1 MNEIQESYNNLPY
14 ISSAFSET
22 SPARLEAL
30 ASFLSLTP
38 SPSKTAKVLEI
49 GCSYGGNLFPFAIAN
64 PQAKVLGIDLSEVQ
78 INKAKELA
86 EQMRVDNI
94 KFMAK
99 DICDFTDA
107 DVSDYGKF
115 DYIICHGVYS
125 WVPDVVKDAILKT
138 IKRFLSPNGV
148 AYVSYNVYPGWKI
161 KDTIRD
167 FLMFGTKDI
176 KGEAAKVAKAREILK
191 TLGEYAKFYKTGDNG
206 LSTILINHNALEYYA
221 EGTLKTDDSYIMH
234 EYLDVFNNPVY
245 FKDFA
250 ENLDKNGLMY
260 LSEVS
265 LNDVFE
271 SNLGLEKFDKFI
283 DSNFKSRVEKEQALD
298 FLTGKIFR
306 ASLIVHKEL
315 LGENFQ
321 VDIGMEELCK
331 LHISVGFT
339 KEDDRYKSIRG
350 SFMKPQYNWLYQ
362 VFTDVYP
369 ASINFADVAALLK
382 DDESAVKSAY
392 LGFMEILAA
401 NCAKL
406 TTYERPKVVYEAGK
420 SRIKERVRG
429 YFEYF
434 SATDEP
440 VIKIADE
447 LNVPANFSQ
456 FDAFIALKFNGENSL
471 ENIVKQTVKFAKERN
486 LEFAGKNGATIKTI
500 SKNEYQKAAED
511 YVKDL
516 ELKLSDGGFLENF

>member
-1 MNEIQESYNNLPY
+1 MNDIQKSYDELPY
-14 ISSAFSET
+14 ISGAFAET

-38 SPSKTAKVLEI
+38 PPSKTAKVLEI

-64 PQAKVLGIDLSEVQ
+64 PQAKALGIDLSEVQ

-99 DICDFTDA
+99 DICDLTDA
-107 DVSDYGKF
+107 DVRDYRKF
-115 DYIICHGVYS
+115 DYIVCHGVYS
-125 WVPDVVKDAILKT
+125 WVPDAVKDAILKT

-167 FLMFGTKDI
+167 FIMFGTKDV
-176 KGEAAKVAKAREILK
+176 KGEAAKVAKARELLK
-191 TLGEYAKFYKTGDNG
+191 VLGEYAKFCQKDGNVSQIFLNYESLKFHIDHILTTG
-206 LSTILINHNALEYYA
+206 
-221 EGTLKTDDSYIMH
+221 DSYIAH
-234 EYLDVFNNPVY
+234 EYLEVFNDPIY

-250 ENLDKNGLMY
+250 AELDKNGLAY
-260 LSEVS
+260 LAEVG
-265 LNDVFE
+265 LEDVFQ
-271 SNLGLEKFDKFI
+271 SNLGIDEFDAYI
-283 DSNFKSRVEKEQALD
+283 DANFGLRIEKEQMLD
-298 FLTGKIFR
+298 FLTNRVFR
-306 ASLIVHKEL
+306 RSMITHKDLVSDEFSV
-315 LGENFQ
+315 N
-321 VDIGMEELCK
+321 IGADELCK
-331 LHISVGFT
+331 LHISVGFEKT
-339 KEDDRYKSIRG
+339 KDGYVNING
-350 SFMKPQYNWLYQ
+350 AAMKPQYDWLYQ

-369 ASINFADVAALLK
+369 ASVNFADVAALLK
-382 DDESAVKSAY
+382 DDENAVKSAY
-392 LGFMEILAA
+392 FGFMEILAA

-406 TTYERPKVVYEAGK
+406 TTYERPKIAYEVGK
-420 SRIKERVRG
+420 SRLKERAQG

-434 SATDEP
+434 SAANEP
-440 VIKIADE
+440 VIKISDE
-447 LNVPANFSQ
+447 LNIPANFSQ

-471 ENIVKQTVKFAKERN
+471 ENIVKQTVKFARERN
-486 LEFAGKNGATIKTI
+486 LEFAGKNGEAIKTA
-500 SKNEYQKAAED
+500 SKNEYKKAADE

>member
-1 MNEIQESYNNLPY
+1 MNDIQKSYDELPY
-14 ISSAFSET
+14 ISAAFAET

-38 SPSKTAKVLEI
+38 PPSKTARVLEI

-86 EQMRVDNI
+86 AQMRVDNI
-94 KFMAK
+94 EFMAK

-125 WVPDVVKDAILKT
+125 WVPDMVKDAILKT

-167 FLMFGTKDI
+167 FLIFSTHGI
-176 KGEAAKVAKAREILK
+176 EGEAAKVAKAKELLRV
-191 TLGEYAKFYKTGDNG
+191 LGEYAKFCQKDDNVSQIFINYDSLKFHIDQI
-206 LSTILINHNALEYYA
+206 LSTN
-221 EGTLKTDDSYIMH
+221 DSYIAH
-234 EYLDVFNNPVY
+234 EYLEAFNYPIY

-250 ENLDKNGLMY
+250 ESLDKNNLAYLTEVGL
-260 LSEVS
+260 E
-265 LNDVFE
+265 DVFQ
-271 SNLGLEKFDKFI
+271 SNLGVEEFDSYI
-283 DSNFKSRVEKEQALD
+283 DANFSSRIKKEQALD
-298 FLTGKIFR
+298 FLTNRVFR
-306 ASLIVHKEL
+306 RSVIVHKEL
-315 LGENFQ
+315 TLGDFN
-321 VDIGMEELCK
+321 VNIGTDELCK
-331 LHISVGFT
+331 LHISTGFN
-339 KEDDRYKSIRG
+339 KEGDRYKNIKDKI
-350 SFMKPQYNWLYQ
+350 MKPQYNWLYQ

-369 ASINFADVAALLK
+369 ASVNFADVAALLK
-382 DDESAVKSAY
+382 DDENAVKSAY
-392 LGFMEILAA
+392 FGFMEILAA
-401 NCAKL
+401 DCAKL
-406 TTYERPKVVYEAGK
+406 TTYERPKVVYEVGK

-434 SATDEP
+434 CAADEP

-447 LNVPANFSQ
+447 LNVPVNFSRL
-456 FDAFIALKFNGENSL
+456 DTFIALKFNGENSL
-471 ENIVKQTVKFAKERN
+471 ENIVKQTVKFSEERN
-486 LEFAGKNGATIKTI
+486 LEFTSKNGTIKTA
-500 SKNEYQKAAED
+500 SKNEYQKAVEE

>member
-1 MNEIQESYNNLPY
+1 MNDIQKSYDELPY
-14 ISSAFSET
+14 ISAAFAET

-38 SPSKTAKVLEI
+38 PPSKTAKVLEI

-94 KFMAK
+94 EFKAK

-107 DVSDYGKF
+107 DVRDYGKF

-167 FLMFGTKDI
+167 FLNFGTKDI
-176 KGEAAKVAKAREILK
+176 KNKTAKVAKAREHLRA
-191 TLGEYAKFYKTGDNG
+191 LGEYAKFCKIDGQV
-206 LSTILINHNALEYYA
+206 SKILIDYDALEYHI
-221 EGTLKTDDSYIMH
+221 EEILQMNDSYIMH
-234 EYLDVFNNPVY
+234 EYLEVFNDPIY

-250 ENLDKNGLMY
+250 THLDQNGLAY
-260 LSEVS
+260 LTEVS
-265 LNDVFE
+265 LDDVFR
-271 SNLGLEKFDKFI
+271 SNLGLEQFDNYI
-283 DSNFKSRVEKEQALD
+283 DSNFNSRIDREQALD

-306 ASLIVHKEL
+306 SSLMVNKEL
-315 LGENFQ
+315 VSDDFH
-321 VDIGMEELCK
+321 VDIGADELCK
-331 LHISVGFT
+331 LNLSARFT
-339 KEDDRYKSIRG
+339 KEDNTYKNIRKG
-350 SFMKPQYNWLYQ
+350 TMKAEYNWLYQ
-362 VFTDVYP
+362 VFSDVYP

-382 DDESAVKSAY
+382 DDENAVRAGY
-392 LGFMEILAA
+392 FGFMEILAS
-401 NCAKL
+401 NCAKI
-406 TTYERPKVVYEAGK
+406 TAYERPKITYKTGK
-420 SRIKERVRG
+420 SRLKERVRG

-434 SATDEP
+434 SATDKP
-440 VIKIADE
+440 VIFMADA
-447 LNVPANFSQ
+447 LNVNTQFSQ
-456 FDAFIALKFNGENSL
+456 FDAFTALKFDGKNTFED
-471 ENIVKQTVKFAKERN
+471 IAKQTIKFVQERN
-486 LEFAGKNGATIKTI
+486 LEFSINNKVVKASN
-500 SKNEYQKAAED
+500 KNELKKAAED
-511 YVKDL
+511 YVKL
-516 ELKLSDGGFLENF
+516 VALKLEYEEFLENF

>member
-1 MNEIQESYNNLPY
+1 MNDIQKSYDELPY
-14 ISSAFSET
+14 ISAAFAET

-38 SPSKTAKVLEI
+38 PPSKTAKVLEI

-86 EQMRVDNI
+86 EQMCVDNI
-94 KFMAK
+94 EFKAK

-107 DVSDYGKF
+107 DVRDYGKF

-125 WVPDVVKDAILKT
+125 WVPDMVKDAILKT

-167 FLMFGTKDI
+167 FLMFGTRNIEDKT
-176 KGEAAKVAKAREILK
+176 AKMARTRELLK
-191 TLGEYAKFYKTGDNG
+191 VLGEYAKFCQKDGNVSQIFVNYDSLKFHIDQ
-206 LSTILINHNALEYYA
+206 ILTTN
-221 EGTLKTDDSYIMH
+221 DSYIAH
-234 EYLDVFNNPVY
+234 EYLEIFNNPIY
-245 FKDFA
+245 FRDFA
-250 ENLDKNGLMY
+250 DHLAKNDLAYLAEVGL
-260 LSEVS
+260 E
-265 LNDVFE
+265 DVFQ
-271 SNLGLEKFDKFI
+271 SNLGIEEFDTYI
-283 DSNFKSRVEKEQALD
+283 DANFCSRIEKEQMLD
-298 FLTGKIFR
+298 FLTNRVFR
-306 ASLIVHKEL
+306 RTMIVHKEL
-315 LGENFQ
+315 IPNDFS
-321 VDIGMEELCK
+321 VDIGADELCK
-331 LHISVGFT
+331 LHISAGFN
-339 KEDDRYKSIRG
+339 KEKDRYVNIQSAPMKSE
-350 SFMKPQYNWLYQ
+350 YAWLYQ
-362 VFTDVYP
+362 VFNDVYP
-369 ASINFADVAALLK
+369 ASVNFADVAALLK
-382 DDESAVKSAY
+382 DDENAVKSAY
-392 LGFMEILAA
+392 FGFMEILAT

-406 TTYERPKVVYEAGK
+406 TTYERPKVVYEADK
-420 SRIKERVRG
+420 SRLKERVRG

-434 SATDEP
+434 SAADKP

-471 ENIVKQTVKFAKERN
+471 ENIIKQTVKFARERN
-486 LEFAGKNGATIKTI
+486 LEFVGKNGEAIKTV
-500 SKNEYQKAAED
+500 SKNEYQKAADE

>member
-1 MNEIQESYNNLPY
+1 MNDIQKSYDELPY
-14 ISSAFSET
+14 ISAAFAET

-38 SPSKTAKVLEI
+38 PPSKTAKVLEI

-64 PQAKVLGIDLSEVQ
+64 PQARVLGIDLSEVQ

-86 EQMRVDNI
+86 AQMRVDNI
-94 KFMAK
+94 EFMAK

-167 FLMFGTKDI
+167 FLIFGTKDI
-176 KGEAAKVAKAREILK
+176 KGEAAKVAKARELLK
-191 TLGEYAKFYKTGDNG
+191 VLGEYAKFCQKDGNVSQIFVNYDSLKFHIDH
-206 LSTILINHNALEYYA
+206 ILATN
-221 EGTLKTDDSYIMH
+221 DSYIAH
-234 EYLDVFNNPVY
+234 EYLEVFNYPIY

-250 ENLDKNGLMY
+250 ENLEKNDLSYLAEVGL
-260 LSEVS
+260 E
-265 LNDVFE
+265 DVFQ
-271 SNLGLEKFDKFI
+271 SNLGLEEFDAYI
-283 DSNFKSRVEKEQALD
+283 DANFSSRIEKEQTLD
-298 FLTGKIFR
+298 FLTNKVFR
-306 ASLIVHKEL
+306 RSMIVHKEL
-315 LGENFQ
+315 ISDDFN
-321 VDIGMEELCK
+321 VNIGADELCK
-331 LHISVGFT
+331 LHISAGFN
-339 KEDDRYKSIRG
+339 KEKDSYKNISNVLMR
-350 SFMKPQYNWLYQ
+350 PEYNWLYQ

-369 ASINFADVAALLK
+369 ASVNFADVAALLK
-382 DDESAVKSAY
+382 DDENAVKSAY
-392 LGFMEILAA
+392 FGFMEILAA
-401 NCAKL
+401 DCAKL

-420 SRIKERVRG
+420 SRLKERVRG

-434 SATDEP
+434 SAADEP

-456 FDAFIALKFNGENSL
+456 FNAFIALKFNGENSL
-471 ENIVKQTVKFAKERN
+471 ESIVKQTVKFAKERN
-486 LEFAGKNGATIKTI
+486 LEFTSKNGTIKTA

-516 ELKLSDGGFLENF
+516 GVKLSDGGFLENF

>member
-1 MNEIQESYNNLPY
+1 MNDIQKSYDELPY
-14 ISSAFSET
+14 ISGAFAET

-38 SPSKTAKVLEI
+38 PPSKTAKVLEI

-86 EQMRVDNI
+86 AQMRVDNI
-94 KFMAK
+94 EFKAK

-115 DYIICHGVYS
+115 DYIVCHGVYS
-125 WVPDVVKDAILKT
+125 WVPDAVKDAILKT
-138 IKRFLSPNGV
+138 IKRFLSPNGI

-167 FLMFGTKDI
+167 FLVFGTKDV
-176 KGEAAKVAKAREILK
+176 KGEAAKVAKARELLK
-191 TLGEYAKFYKTGDNG
+191 VLGEYAKFCQKDGNVSQIFLNYESLKFHIDHILTTG
-206 LSTILINHNALEYYA
+206 
-221 EGTLKTDDSYIMH
+221 DSYIAH
-234 EYLDVFNNPVY
+234 EYLEVFNDPIY

-250 ENLDKNGLMY
+250 AELDKNGLAY
-260 LSEVS
+260 LAEVG
-265 LNDVFE
+265 LEDVFQ
-271 SNLGLEKFDKFI
+271 SNLGIDEFDAYI
-283 DSNFKSRVEKEQALD
+283 DANFGLRIEKEQMLD
-298 FLTGKIFR
+298 FLTNRVFR
-306 ASLIVHKEL
+306 RSMITHKDLVSDEFSV
-315 LGENFQ
+315 N
-321 VDIGMEELCK
+321 IGADELCK
-331 LHISVGFT
+331 LHISVGFEKT
-339 KEDDRYKSIRG
+339 KDGYVNING
-350 SFMKPQYNWLYQ
+350 AAMKPQYDWLYQ

-369 ASINFADVAALLK
+369 ASVNFADVAALLK
-382 DDESAVKSAY
+382 DDENAVKSAY
-392 LGFMEILAA
+392 FGFMEILAA

-406 TTYERPKVVYEAGK
+406 TTYERPKIAYEVGK
-420 SRIKERVRG
+420 SRLKERAQG

-434 SATDEP
+434 SAANEP
-440 VIKIADE
+440 VIKISDE
-447 LNVPANFSQ
+447 LNIPANFSQ

-471 ENIVKQTVKFAKERN
+471 ENIVKQTVKFARERN
-486 LEFAGKNGATIKTI
+486 LEFAGKNGEAIKTA
-500 SKNEYQKAAED
+500 SKNEYKKAADE

>member
-1 MNEIQESYNNLPY
+1 MNDIQKSYDELPY
-14 ISSAFSET
+14 ISGAFAET

-38 SPSKTAKVLEI
+38 PPSKTAKVLEI

-64 PQAKVLGIDLSEVQ
+64 PQSKALGIDLSLVQ

-99 DICDFTDA
+99 DICDLTDA

-115 DYIICHGVYS
+115 DYIVCHGVYS
-125 WVPDVVKDAILKT
+125 WVPDAVKDAILKT
-138 IKRFLSPNGV
+138 IKRFLSPNGI

-167 FLMFGTKDI
+167 FLVFGTKDV
-176 KGEAAKVAKAREILK
+176 KGEAAKVAKARELLK
-191 TLGEYAKFYKTGDNG
+191 VLGEYAKFCQKDGNVSQIFLNYESLKFHIDHILTTG
-206 LSTILINHNALEYYA
+206 
-221 EGTLKTDDSYIMH
+221 DSYIAH
-234 EYLDVFNNPVY
+234 EYLEVFNDPIY

-250 ENLDKNGLMY
+250 AELDKNGLAY
-260 LSEVS
+260 LAEVG
-265 LNDVFE
+265 LEDVFQ
-271 SNLGLEKFDKFI
+271 SNLGIDEFDAYI
-283 DSNFKSRVEKEQALD
+283 DANFGLRIEKEQMLD
-298 FLTGKIFR
+298 FLTNRVFR
-306 ASLIVHKEL
+306 RSMITHKDLVSDEFSV
-315 LGENFQ
+315 N
-321 VDIGMEELCK
+321 IGADELCK
-331 LHISVGFT
+331 LHISVGFEKT
-339 KEDDRYKSIRG
+339 KDGYVNING
-350 SFMKPQYNWLYQ
+350 AAMKPQYDWLYQ

-369 ASINFADVAALLK
+369 ASVNFADVAALLK
-382 DDESAVKSAY
+382 DDENAVKSAY
-392 LGFMEILAA
+392 FGFMEILAA

-406 TTYERPKVVYEAGK
+406 TTYERPKIAYEVGK
-420 SRIKERVRG
+420 SRLKERAQG

-434 SATDEP
+434 SAANEP
-440 VIKIADE
+440 VIKISDE
-447 LNVPANFSQ
+447 LNIPANFSQ

-471 ENIVKQTVKFAKERN
+471 ENIVKQTVKFARERN
-486 LEFAGKNGATIKTI
+486 LEFAGKNGEAIKTA
-500 SKNEYQKAAED
+500 SKNEYKKAADE

>member
-1 MNEIQESYNNLPY
+1 MNDIQKSYDELPY
-14 ISSAFSET
+14 VSGAFAET
-22 SPARLEAL
+22 SPACLEAL

-38 SPSKTAKVLEI
+38 PPSKTAKVLEI

-86 EQMRVDNI
+86 AQMHVDNI
-94 KFMAK
+94 EFKAK

-107 DVSDYGKF
+107 DVRDYGKF

-125 WVPDVVKDAILKT
+125 WVPDMVKDAILKT

-167 FLMFGTKDI
+167 FLVFGTKDV
-176 KGEAAKVAKAREILK
+176 KGEAAKVAKARELLK
-191 TLGEYAKFYKTGDNG
+191 VLGEYAKFCQKDGNVSQIFLNYESLKFHIDYI
-206 LSTILINHNALEYYA
+206 LSASN
-221 EGTLKTDDSYIMH
+221 SYIAH
-234 EYLDVFNNPVY
+234 EYLEVFNDPIY

-250 ENLDKNGLMY
+250 ADLDKNGLAY
-260 LSEVS
+260 LAEVG
-265 LNDVFE
+265 LEDVFQ
-271 SNLGLEKFDKFI
+271 SNLGIDEFDAYI
-283 DSNFKSRVEKEQALD
+283 DANFSSRIEKEQMLD
-298 FLTGKIFR
+298 FLTNRVFR
-306 ASLIVHKEL
+306 RSMITHKDL
-315 LGENFQ
+315 VSDDFSVN
-321 VDIGMEELCK
+321 IGADELCK
-331 LHISVGFT
+331 LHISANF
-339 KEDDRYKSIRG
+339 DRAKDSYVNING
-350 SFMKPQYNWLYQ
+350 APMKPQYDWLYQ

-369 ASINFADVAALLK
+369 ASVNFADVVALLK
-382 DDESAVKSAY
+382 DDENAVKSAY
-392 LGFMEILAA
+392 FGFMEILAA

-406 TTYERPKVVYEAGK
+406 TTYERPKVAYEVGK
-420 SRIKERVRG
+420 SRLKERVRG

-434 SATDEP
+434 SSSDEP
-440 VIKIADE
+440 VIKISDE

-471 ENIVKQTVKFAKERN
+471 ENIAKQTAKFAQERK
-486 LEFAGKNGATIKTI
+486 LEFAVKNGTIKTA
-500 SKNEYQKAAED
+500 SKNEYQKAAEN

-516 ELKLSDGGFLENF
+516 ELKLSDGGFLENL

>member
-38 SPSKTAKVLEI
+38 PPSKTAKVLEI

-94 KFMAK
+94 EFMAK

-107 DVSDYGKF
+107 DVRDYGKF

-176 KGEAAKVAKAREILK
+176 KGEAAKVAKARELLK
-191 TLGEYAKFYKTGDNG
+191 VLGEYAKFCQKDGNVSQICVNFDSLKFHIDY
-206 LSTILINHNALEYYA
+206 ILTMN
-221 EGTLKTDDSYIMH
+221 DSYIAH
-234 EYLDVFNNPVY
+234 EYLEAFNNTIY

-250 ENLDKNGLMY
+250 
-260 LSEVS
+260 
-265 LNDVFE
+265 
-271 SNLGLEKFDKFI
+271 
-283 DSNFKSRVEKEQALD
+283 
-298 FLTGKIFR
+298 
-306 ASLIVHKEL
+306 
-315 LGENFQ
+315 
-321 VDIGMEELCK
+321 
-331 LHISVGFT
+331 
-339 KEDDRYKSIRG
+339 
-350 SFMKPQYNWLYQ
+350 
-362 VFTDVYP
+362 
-369 ASINFADVAALLK
+369 
-382 DDESAVKSAY
+382 
-392 LGFMEILAA
+392 
-401 NCAKL
+401 
-406 TTYERPKVVYEAGK
+406 
-420 SRIKERVRG
+420 
-429 YFEYF
+429 
-434 SATDEP
+434 
-440 VIKIADE
+440 
-447 LNVPANFSQ
+447 
-456 FDAFIALKFNGENSL
+456 NSL
-471 ENIVKQTVKFAKERN
+471 
-486 LEFAGKNGATIKTI
+486 
-500 SKNEYQKAAED
+500 
-511 YVKDL
+511 
-516 ELKLSDGGFLENF
+516 

>member
-1 MNEIQESYNNLPY
+1 MNDIQKSYDELPY
-14 ISSAFSET
+14 ISAAFAET

-38 SPSKTAKVLEI
+38 PPSKTAKVLEI

-86 EQMRVDNI
+86 EQMCVDNI
-94 KFMAK
+94 EFKAK
-99 DICDFTDA
+99 DICNFTDA

-167 FLMFGTKDI
+167 FLMFGTKGI
-176 KGEAAKVAKAREILK
+176 KGEAAKVAKARELLK
-191 TLGEYAKFYKTGDNG
+191 VLGEYAKFCQKDGNVSQIFVNYDSLKFHIDHI
-206 LSTILINHNALEYYA
+206 LSTN
-221 EGTLKTDDSYIMH
+221 DSYIAH
-234 EYLDVFNNPVY
+234 EYLEVFNYPIY

-250 ENLDKNGLMY
+250 ENLEKNNLTYLAEVGL
-260 LSEVS
+260 E
-265 LNDVFE
+265 DVFQ
-271 SNLGLEKFDKFI
+271 SNLGIDEFDTYI
-283 DSNFKSRVEKEQALD
+283 DANFSSRIEKEQTLD
-298 FLTGKIFR
+298 FLTNKVFR
-306 ASLIVHKEL
+306 RSMIVHKEL
-315 LGENFQ
+315 IPNDLN
-321 VDIGMEELCK
+321 VNIGADELCK
-331 LHISVGFT
+331 LHISAGFN
-339 KEDDRYKSIRG
+339 KEKDRYKNISNAL
-350 SFMKPQYNWLYQ
+350 MKPEYDWLYQ

-382 DDESAVKSAY
+382 DDENAVKSAY
-392 LGFMEILAA
+392 FGFMEILAA
-401 NCAKL
+401 DCAKL
-406 TTYERPKVVYEAGK
+406 TTYERPKIVYETGK
-420 SRIKERVRG
+420 SRLKERARG

-434 SATDEP
+434 SAADEP
-440 VIKIADE
+440 VIKFADE

-456 FDAFIALKFNGENSL
+456 FDAFIALKFNGENSF
-471 ENIVKQTVKFAKERN
+471 ENIVKQTVKFARERN
-486 LEFAGKNGATIKTI
+486 LEFAGKNGAIKTA

>member
-1 MNEIQESYNNLPY
+1 MNDIQKSYDELPY
-14 ISSAFSET
+14 ISGAFAET

-38 SPSKTAKVLEI
+38 PPSKTAKVLEI

-64 PQAKVLGIDLSEVQ
+64 PQAKALGIDLSEVQ

-86 EQMRVDNI
+86 AQMRVDNI
-94 KFMAK
+94 KFIAK
-99 DICDFTDA
+99 DICDLTDA

-125 WVPDVVKDAILKT
+125 WVPDAVKDAILKT
-138 IKRFLSPNGV
+138 IKRFLSPNGI

-167 FLMFGTKDI
+167 FIMFGTKDV
-176 KGEAAKVAKAREILK
+176 KGEAAKVAKARELLK
-191 TLGEYAKFYKTGDNG
+191 VLGEYAKFCQKDGNVSQIFLNYESLKFHIDYI
-206 LSTILINHNALEYYA
+206 LSAN
-221 EGTLKTDDSYIMH
+221 DSYIAH
-234 EYLDVFNNPVY
+234 EYLEVFNDPIY

-250 ENLDKNGLMY
+250 AELYKNGLAY
-260 LSEVS
+260 LAEVG
-265 LNDVFE
+265 LEDVFQ
-271 SNLGLEKFDKFI
+271 SNLGIDEFDAYI
-283 DSNFKSRVEKEQALD
+283 DANFSSRIEKEQTLD
-298 FLTGKIFR
+298 FLTNKVFR
-306 ASLIVHKEL
+306 RSMIVHKEL
-315 LGENFQ
+315 ISDDFN
-321 VDIGMEELCK
+321 VNIGADELCK
-331 LHISVGFT
+331 LHISTNF
-339 KEDDRYKSIRG
+339 DRVKDGYVNING
-350 SFMKPQYNWLYQ
+350 AAMKPQYDWLYQ

-369 ASINFADVAALLK
+369 ASVNFADVAALLK
-382 DDESAVKSAY
+382 DDENAVKSAY
-392 LGFMEILAA
+392 FGFMEILAA

-406 TTYERPKVVYEAGK
+406 TTYERPKVAYEVGK
-420 SRIKERVRG
+420 SRLKERVRG

-434 SATDEP
+434 SSSDEP
-440 VIKIADE
+440 VIKISDE
-447 LNVPANFSQ
+447 LNIPANFSQ

-511 YVKDL
+511 YIKDL

>member
-1 MNEIQESYNNLPY
+1 MNDIQKSYDELPY
-14 ISSAFSET
+14 ISAAFAET

-38 SPSKTAKVLEI
+38 PPSKTAKVLEI

-86 EQMRVDNI
+86 AQMRVNNI
-94 KFMAK
+94 EFMAK

-107 DVSDYGKF
+107 DVRDYGKF

-125 WVPDVVKDAILKT
+125 WVPGVVKDAILKT

-167 FLMFGTKDI
+167 FLMFGTRGI
-176 KGEAAKVAKAREILK
+176 EGEAARVAKARELLK
-191 TLGEYAKFYKTGDNG
+191 VLGEYAKFCQKDGNVSQIFVNYDSLKFHIDHI
-206 LSTILINHNALEYYA
+206 LSTN
-221 EGTLKTDDSYIMH
+221 DSYIAH
-234 EYLDVFNNPVY
+234 EYLEVFNYPIY

-250 ENLDKNGLMY
+250 ENLEKNNLTYLAEVGL
-260 LSEVS
+260 E
-265 LNDVFE
+265 DVFQ
-271 SNLGLEKFDKFI
+271 SNLGIDEFDAYI
-283 DSNFKSRVEKEQALD
+283 DANFSSRIEKEQTLD
-298 FLTGKIFR
+298 FLTNKVFR
-306 ASLIVHKEL
+306 RSMIVHKEL
-315 LGENFQ
+315 APNDLN
-321 VDIGMEELCK
+321 VNIGADELCK
-331 LHISVGFT
+331 LYISAGFN
-339 KEDDRYKSIRG
+339 KERGGYKNISNVL
-350 SFMKPQYNWLYQ
+350 MKPEYDWLYQ

-369 ASINFADVAALLK
+369 ASVNFADVAALLK
-382 DDESAVKSAY
+382 DDENAVKSAY
-392 LGFMEILAA
+392 FGFMEILAA
-401 NCAKL
+401 DCAKF
-406 TTYERPKVVYEAGK
+406 TTYERPKITYEVRK
-420 SRIKERVRG
+420 SRLKERIRG

-434 SATDEP
+434 SAADEP
-440 VIKIADE
+440 VIKFADE